1 MSEHRTPTSNVSPF
15 PGRDQDVAEVEELV
29 ERLLVTSVEA
39 DRTWSIVRE
48 RIGFDQGIAPL
59 RPRRR
64 SRRALALAIAAAL
77 MMSGVAL
84 AALANQGQASGHPRT
99 PSGRGAQGF
108 HGPPLRPGTGDEHPT
123 VTPAPID
130 VDASPR
136 PALAPGVSGQ
146 SSSAEAG
153 QGSDQQQGQDQPG
166 GQDQQ
171 ASDQSTAQD
180 QPQDQPDP
188 TDVQSSAS
196 PGTDGNQDPSP
207 SAQATDQQS

>member
-84 AALANQGQASGHPRT
+84 AALANQGQPSGHPRT

-108 HGPPLRPGTGDEHPT
+108 HGPALRPGTGDEHPT

-130 VDASPR
+130 VDASPS
-136 PALAPGVSGQ
+136 PAPAPGVGGQ
-146 SSSAEAG
+146 SPSAEAG

-188 TDVQSSAS
+188 TDVQSSPS
-196 PGTDGNQDPSP
+196 TDGNQDPSP